1 MRKKLRSKKVKISFS
16 SEVCDFICEKAEQD
30 KMGAR
35 PLKRLIQKN
44 IEDQIVNY
52 YYDKELDKEICFNFI
67 LQVDP
72 KIKAESKISYYI
84 E

>member
-1 MRKKLRSKKVKISFS
+1 
-16 SEVCDFICEKAEQD
+16 
-30 KMGAR
+30 MGAR

-67 LQVDP
+67 LEVNS